1 MLPTAAPDPFA
12 ALGDENR
19 RSILRALAD
28 GERSVGHLASSM
40 PISRPAVSRHL
51 RVLREAGLVKERAVG
66 TRRLYAL
73 DDLGAEAV
81 RAYLESVWGEAMTRY
96 RLVAENTGRRRR
108 VKPR

>member
-1 MLPTAAPDPFA
+1 
-12 ALGDENR
+12 
-19 RSILRALAD
+19 
-28 GERSVGHLASSM
+28 M

-108 VKPR
+108 VKRR